1 MFCSSPHLP
10 ASPLCLHSSCSSTT
24 ATTTTNTPVSES
36 FIVSYPIASI
46 PSLSL
51 SSPPVFT
58 TTTTNTPVSQS
69 VSTSSTTA
77 SVSTA
82 LILSP
87 PVLSLS
93 VPPLPPLLPQLLF
106 LSPPLLAPL
115 LVMVSVDH
123 SARAT
128 SSGNPEGIA
137 TSHTKFGI
145 FLLNDETGD
154 KVNIIEYKNR
164 GDPESISRS
173 ILGEWLRGKG
183 LLPVTWETLVKA

>member
-87 PVLSLS
+87 PVLVSPLFKSIADCLILPSTVSLYTQSLS

-115 LVMVSVDH
+115 LVSL
-123 SARAT
+123 
-128 SSGNPEGIA
+128 
-137 TSHTKFGI
+137 F
-145 FLLNDETGD
+145 
-154 KVNIIEYKNR
+154 
-164 GDPESISRS
+164 
-173 ILGEWLRGKG
+173 
-183 LLPVTWETLVKA
+183 